1 MPLDWARIEAIC
13 FDVDGTLSDT
23 DNHMVAGIVNSLRG
37 LRWLIPETA
46 QAKVARTVVMTIE
59 SPGNFLYNLAD
70 RLGIDQTVYN
80 LSDWL
85 NRHTR
90 QRKPRNFW
98 IIPGVEEVLVEFGH
112 HFPLS
117 IVSARGRQG
126 TEAFL
131 NQFQLSSHFQAVATS
146 QTCRHTKTFPDP
158 LIWAAERMAV
168 SVESCLM
175 VGDTVVDIKAGKAAG
190 AQTAGVLCGFGTR
203 RELERAGA
211 DILLDSPCGL
221 IDSYRSHYQT
231 HKDKMQ

>member
-1 MPLDWARIEAIC
+1 MPLDWERIKAIC

-23 DNHMVAGIVNSLRG
+23 DNHLVASIVNSLRG

-46 QAKVARTVVMTIE
+46 QTKVARAVVMTIE
-59 SPGNFLYNLAD
+59 TPGNFLYNVAD
-70 RLGIDQTVYN
+70 RLGIDQTAYN
-80 LSDWL
+80 LADWV

-90 QRKPRNFW
+90 RRKPGKFW
-98 IIPGVEEVLVEFGH
+98 IIPGVEEVLVEFEH

-117 IVSARGRQG
+117 IVSARGRLG

-131 NQFQLSSHFQAVATS
+131 DQFQLSSRFRAVATS
-146 QTCRHTKTFPDP
+146 QTCRHTKPFPDP

-168 SVESCLM
+168 SAENCLM

-211 DILLDSPCGL
+211 DILLDSPSGL
-221 IDSYRSHYQT
+221 IDSYRSFNHP

>member
-1 MPLDWARIEAIC
+1 MPLDWERIKAIC

-23 DNHMVAGIVNSLRG
+23 DNHMVASLVKSLRG
-37 LRWLIPETA
+37 IRWLIPETA
-46 QAKVARTVVMTIE
+46 QTQVIRAVVMTIE

-70 RLGIDQTVYN
+70 RLGIDQTVIK

-90 QRKPRNFW
+90 RRKPEQFW
-98 IIPGVEEVLVEFGH
+98 IIPGVEELLVEFGH
-112 HFPLS
+112 RFPLS
-117 IVSARGRQG
+117 IVSARSRLG

-131 NQFQLSSHFQAVATS
+131 NQFQLSSRFQAVATS
-146 QTCRHTKTFPDP
+146 QTCRHTKPFPDP
-158 LIWAAERMAV
+158 LLWVAARLDVRAEN
-168 SVESCLM
+168 CLM

-211 DILLDSPCGL
+211 DILLNSTSDLSE
-221 IDSYRSHYQT
+221 SYRSSNHMQ
-231 HKDKMQ
+231 KDKLQ